1 MPQGVPVVETF
12 SSHVITMRG
21 LLVRVGS
28 HHRRLDT
35 HRCLEHGA
43 KLLAAGVEHC
53 LWCGADAFEDAR
65 IGNETALDDLGESG
79 AHLSPVEAAQ
89 QVGVAQYGQRLVER
103 SDEILPGHQIDPRL
117 AADGGVRHGQYRRR

>member
-1 MPQGVPVVETF
+1 M
-12 SSHVITMRG
+12 
-21 LLVRVGS
+21 RVGG
-28 HHRRLDT
+28 HHCRLDT
-35 HRCLEHGA
+35 HRRLEHSA